1 MVVGV
6 RAQRPFA
13 IEYAR
18 GARIIPPIRENRLFH
33 HPGNKTAPAGVII
46 QMEDPAPNVAPTFEQ
61 HMLPH
66 LDAAY
71 NLARWLLRS
80 AQEAEDAVQESS
92 LRALRYAGTLRGE
105 DARPW
110 LLGIVR
116 NTCFTWLARN
126 RPGSEQLS
134 YDEEAHPLVDAD
146 ADPELLALRADDKRR
161 VDAAIGRLPLEFRE
175 VVILRELE
183 ELSYKEI
190 AAVLAVPIGTVMSRL
205 ARGRQLLARTLN
217 ADGKG
222 E

>member
-1 MVVGV
+1 
-6 RAQRPFA
+6 
-13 IEYAR
+13 
-18 GARIIPPIRENRLFH
+18 
-33 HPGNKTAPAGVII
+33 
-46 QMEDPAPNVAPTFEQ
+46 
-61 HMLPH
+61 
-66 LDAAY
+66 
-71 NLARWLLRS
+71 
-80 AQEAEDAVQESS
+80 
-92 LRALRYAGTLRGE
+92 
-105 DARPW
+105 
-110 LLGIVR
+110 VR